1 MEPSRIT
8 LSLAS
13 LRADVASG
21 RARLI
26 RERARVSQSEVGRA
40 IGTTGSAIAH
50 WEAGR
55 RVPRGDAAIRYA
67 QLLTKLERQHAALTG
82 GEPHAA

>member
-1 MEPSRIT
+1 MEPLKIT
-8 LSLAS
+8 LALAS

-55 RVPRGDAAIRYA
+55 RVPRGEAAIRYA
-67 QLLTKLERQHAALTG
+67 QLLAELERQRGLQAAGDHAA
-82 GEPHAA
+82 